1 MLQRCRQAGKVSA
14 FLIHKKTPLWLLVC
28 RCVVQVLLQEA
39 SLHVRRAVAT
49 GLCMSAAATAR

>member
-14 FLIHKKTPLWLLVC
+14 FLIHKKPTMALVC
-28 RCVVQVLLQEA
+28 CCVVQVLLQEA
-39 SLHVRRAVAT
+39 WLHVRRAVAT